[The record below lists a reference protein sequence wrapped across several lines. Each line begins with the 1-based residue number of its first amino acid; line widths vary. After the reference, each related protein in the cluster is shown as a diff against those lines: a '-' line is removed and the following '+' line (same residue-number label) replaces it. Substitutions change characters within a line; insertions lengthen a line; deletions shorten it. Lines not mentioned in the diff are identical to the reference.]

1 MLLIFASQGA
11 SKDESYRV
19 HHTVLQSLLLK
30 YRRANS
36 FWSQA
41 MTKRIELNE
50 SLNLR
55 GSIFAGIA
63 GSSEGPSIDGML
75 RIMESQIDLGLGFVK
90 GFLVE
95 GLLTLGAAMGMGM
108 VALLV
113 GAGWQP

>member
-1 MLLIFASQGA
+1 
-11 SKDESYRV
+11 
-19 HHTVLQSLLLK
+19 
-30 YRRANS
+30 
-36 FWSQA
+36 
-41 MTKRIELNE
+41 MTTRIELIE
-50 SLNLR
+50 SLNYK
-55 GSIFAGIA
+55 GGIFAGIA

-75 RIMESQIDLGLGFVK
+75 HMMESQMDMGLGFVK

>member
-1 MLLIFASQGA
+1 
-11 SKDESYRV
+11 
-19 HHTVLQSLLLK
+19 
-30 YRRANS
+30 
-36 FWSQA
+36 
-41 MTKRIELNE
+41 MTTRIELIE
-50 SLNLR
+50 SLNYK
-55 GSIFAGIA
+55 GGIFAGIA

-75 RIMESQIDLGLGFVK
+75 HMMESQMDMGLGFAK